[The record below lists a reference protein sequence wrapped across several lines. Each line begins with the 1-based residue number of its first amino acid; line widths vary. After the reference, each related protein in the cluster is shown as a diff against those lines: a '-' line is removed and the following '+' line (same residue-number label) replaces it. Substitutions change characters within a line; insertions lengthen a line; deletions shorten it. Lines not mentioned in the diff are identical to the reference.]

1 MLTAEEFLSGAE
13 QAEIAGLAADVP
25 IPSAAA
31 IDVLLMLQRR
41 RGYISDDVLAA
52 AARAL
57 AMPAAALDEVA
68 TFYNLIFRQPVGRHV
83 LKLCDSA
90 MCWMLG
96 RDALASQL
104 RARLGIA
111 AGETTADGKF
121 TLLPIVC
128 LGACDRAPALM
139 MDDVL
144 HGDVTAATLDAL
156 IESTP

>member
-1 MLTAEEFLSGAE
+1 MLTAEERAAIAHLSAE
-13 QAEIAGLAADVP
+13 APL
-25 IPSAAA
+25 PSAAM
-31 IDVLLMLQRR
+31 IDVLLMLQKR
-41 RGYISDDVLAA
+41 RGYISDEVLSS

-57 AMPAAALDEVA
+57 HVSPAALDEVA

-96 RDALASQL
+96 RDRLQAQL
-104 RARLGIA
+104 FHRLGIRP
-111 AGETTADGKF
+111 GETTADGKF

-139 MDDVL
+139 MGETL
-144 HGDVTAATLDAL
+144 HGDVSAPALDAL
-156 IESTP
+156 IASAP